1 MLPVGIAIMVA
12 SIVIGIVALT
22 LVALTSSTARSAGRA
37 TRTAM
42 YPPGREAAPYYD
54 RAGESAP
61 RYEADAAYQPA
72 EGDAPY
78 YPAEADEPYYPA
90 EADAAYQPAEAD
102 EPYYPAEADEP
113 YYPAEA
119 DEPYQPAEQETPR
132 YVLDSPPERD
142 GPRAEQDVRDHPA
155 ERQAP
160 AYATEPED
168 APRWAL
174 ALMALSGGGLLL
186 GLLIVMIASIP

>member
-42 YPPGREAAPYYD
+42 YPPGQQEAAPYYD
-54 RAGESAP
+54 RAGERAP

-72 EGDAPY
+72 EADAPY
-78 YPAEADEPYYPA
+78 QPA

-102 EPYYPAEADEP
+102 A
-113 YYPAEA
+113 
-119 DEPYQPAEQETPR
+119 PYQPAEQETPQ

-155 ERQAP
+155 ERQAS

>member
-22 LVALTSSTARSAGRA
+22 LVALTSSTARSAGRR

-42 YPPGREAAPYYD
+42 YPSGEEVYAPTRERSSYPH
-54 RAGESAP
+54 
-61 RYEADAAYQPA
+61 A
-72 EGDAPY
+72 EV
-78 YPAEADEPYYPA
+78 
-90 EADAAYQPAEAD
+90 
-102 EPYYPAEADEP
+102 
-113 YYPAEA
+113 
-119 DEPYQPAEQETPR
+119 PYQPAEQEAP
-132 YVLDSPPERD
+132 YYP
-142 GPRAEQDVRDHPA
+142 AQQDVRDYPAEQEAPHEPAAPQDVLDHPA

-174 ALMALSGGGLLL
+174 ALMALSGGGLLV

>member
-42 YPPGREAAPYYD
+42 YPPGQQEAAPYYD

-78 YPAEADEPYYPA
+78 YPAEADA
-90 EADAAYQPAEAD
+90 
-102 EPYYPAEADEP
+102 
-113 YYPAEA
+113 
-119 DEPYQPAEQETPR
+119 PYQPAEQETPQ

-142 GPRAEQDVRDHPA
+142 GPRTEQDVRDYPA

-160 AYATEPED
+160 AYATEPEG

-174 ALMALSGGGLLL
+174 ALMALSGGGLLV

>member
-42 YPPGREAAPYYD
+42 YPPGQQEAAPYYD
-54 RAGESAP
+54 RAGERAP

-78 YPAEADEPYYPA
+78 YPAEADAPY
-90 EADAAYQPAEAD
+90 
-102 EPYYPAEADEP
+102 
-113 YYPAEA
+113 
-119 DEPYQPAEQETPR
+119 PAEQETPQ

-142 GPRAEQDVRDHPA
+142 GPRAEQDVRDHSA